1 MVIHRQRIV
10 VTLTWL
16 FTGFCVFCA
25 IGVSG
30 IVFLPGYSEASRA
43 TARYPTVPPLVSKT
57 NSTTEKEVI
66 GKSKTKSKTSG
77 SSSKIQIYTHRGGK
91 SLSPNALKSTITAV
105 LTRLSSLPEHSAEF
119 RDLIYE
125 TVKVESTLGKDI
137 VGRSALGIAQV
148 TPSTANAYIKRVK
161 KEEPRLYRELYTL
174 YNSKWSFSRNL
185 KENVPFNLGVCAIIY
200 WERAQQSVVKASTLK
215 QRAKIWKKHY
225 NTKQGSGS
233 VAIYVAK
240 NTKS

>member
-16 FTGFCVFCA
+16 FTGFYVFCA
-25 IGVSG
+25 IGISG
-30 IVFLPGYSEASRA
+30 IVFLPVDSEASRDM
-43 TARYPTVPPLVSKT
+43 TRYPTVPPLISIT
-57 NSTTEKEVI
+57 DTTTEKEVS
-66 GKSKTKSKTSG
+66 GKSKTKSKTSE
-77 SSSKIQIYTHRGGK
+77 SSGKIQIYTHKGGK
-91 SLSPNALKSTITAV
+91 SLSPKALKSTITAV

-125 TVKVESTLGKDI
+125 TVKVESTLGKNI
-137 VGRSALGIAQV
+137 VGKSALGIAQV
-148 TPSTANAYIKRVK
+148 TPGTANAYIKRLK
-161 KEEPRLYRELYTL
+161 KNKPKLYKELYTL
-174 YNSKWSFSRNL
+174 YDSKWSFARNL

-200 WERAQQSVVKASTLK
+200 WERAQKSVVKASTLK

-225 NTKQGSGS
+225 NTHQGAGS